1 LKTCSICVICVPF
14 YYLNAKE
21 AQFFH
26 TDLLNRVNMIKFVAK
41 SINTIIGKLLSRK
54 KIFISNSLEALQR
67 KRRIDNNYFDYVR
80 IATLE
85 LISFEINSKK
95 LTGNIA
101 ELGVYKGKFGRY
113 INQFFP
119 DRRFYLFDTFEGFD
133 KRDVKKEQMEKY
145 SSGEQDFSDTSVEKV
160 LKIMPHPDKCVPVKG
175 FFPESAKNIE
185 DSFVFVSL
193 DADLY
198 EPTYNGLSYF
208 YPRMVH
214 GGYVFVHD
222 FNNDAYKGA
231 RKAVERFCDENHIN
245 YLPIPDSMGSAVI
258 VK

>member
-1 LKTCSICVICVPF
+1 MV
-14 YYLNAKE
+14 
-21 AQFFH
+21 
-26 TDLLNRVNMIKFVAK
+26 KFVAK
-41 SINTIIGKLLSRK
+41 GINTVIGKLLLRR
-54 KIFISNSLEALQR
+54 KIFISNSLAALKR
-67 KRRIDNNYFDYVR
+67 KRFIDNNYFDYVR

-95 LTGNIA
+95 LAGNIA

-119 DRRFYLFDTFEGFD
+119 DRRFYLFDTFQGFD
-133 KRDVKKEQMEKY
+133 QRDLRKEQLEHY
-145 SSGEQDFSDTSVEKV
+145 SSGKQDFSDTSVEKV
-160 LKIMPHPDKCVPVKG
+160 LKIMPHPDQCVPVKG

-231 RKAVERFCDENHIN
+231 RMAVEKFCDEQGIS